1 MGGIKHVYNKN
12 KIRKGNQKSEEAW
25 RTKRARKINME
36 NSFDSLNQNMRNQFD
51 KINTEFDKRLSNMDE
66 ILECRIKEI
75 HNSIN
80 ETRRRVGELEEV
92 VKQKTVK

>member
-1 MGGIKHVYNKN
+1 MFITRTKYEKE
-12 KIRKGNQKSEEAW
+12 IRKAK
-25 RTKRARKINME
+25 KRGERREREKINME